1 MIFYPTVDG
10 KNVYGIFRTT
20 VGIGEGGK
28 TVYFSKQSF
37 EPKAGGEVKLKSID
51 EVKQSISKGEFLSN
65 AAGASGTATITDYEL
80 CYYCDGVA
88 KDGKLY
94 VQPVYVFSAEIDNGT
109 GEAEHFNVFV
119 DAAAQAKS

>member
-51 EVKQSISKGEFLSN
+51 EVKQSISKVSLFQ
-65 AAGASGTATITDYEL
+65 TQQEL
-80 CYYCDGVA
+80 PA
-88 KDGKLY
+88 L
-94 VQPVYVFSAEIDNGT
+94 PL
-109 GEAEHFNVFV
+109 
-119 DAAAQAKS
+119 